1 MAKVIGNKV
10 IMGTLSWFD
19 VETKYAK
26 YKDDV
31 LAYIDTKGFMIKDGE
46 CVPKP
51 VEDDNDE

>member
-1 MAKVIGNKV
+1 MAKVIGNKL
-10 IMGTLSWFD
+10 IMGTLSWSD

-31 LAYIDTKGFMIKDGE
+31 LVYIDTKGFMIKDGE

-51 VEDDNDE
+51 AEVGND